1 MARLVGLSGGLGG
14 KFADKIAGG
23 LGSWPFIIGQ
33 TVAIGVWMTVNVAVL
48 LHTTH
53 WDPYP
58 FILLNL
64 IFSIQAAY
72 TGPIL
77 LISNNRQDQL
87 QKIQEQLAEQQLK
100 YILHLVEALRDQL
113 IVTKLSTSELTT
125 VVESLAQ
132 PTNPKESSHDLAR
145 STAKS

>member
-1 MARLVGLSGGLGG
+1 MFSGLGG
-14 KFADKIAGG
+14 KVADKVAQG

-33 TVAIGVWMTVNVAVL
+33 TIAIAVWMTANVVL
-48 LHTTH
+48 VWKSPH

-87 QKIQEQLAEQQLK
+87 QRVQEELAKQQLK
-100 YILHLVEALRDQL
+100 YILHIVEALRDQL
-113 IVTKLSTSELTT
+113 ILAKQSAT
-125 VVESLAQ
+125 ESALQTLEAQ
-132 PTNPKESSHDLAR
+132 TNDMD
-145 STAKS
+145 